1 MKKVLIIILVILVLI
16 QFIPSGMP
24 DNNLAAGQ
32 DIHDVIE
39 VPENVSSIFKN
50 ACYDCHSQEVKYP
63 WYSYIAPVSF
73 LVARDIRVGRE
84 ELDFSKW
91 GELTKR
97 KQIKVL
103 NEISEEVE
111 EGNMPM
117 KIYPPLHPEAKLT
130 QKDRDLIM
138 GWTKLAAEWILE
150 NDQ

>member
-1 MKKVLIIILVILVLI
+1 MKKVLIIILVILVVI